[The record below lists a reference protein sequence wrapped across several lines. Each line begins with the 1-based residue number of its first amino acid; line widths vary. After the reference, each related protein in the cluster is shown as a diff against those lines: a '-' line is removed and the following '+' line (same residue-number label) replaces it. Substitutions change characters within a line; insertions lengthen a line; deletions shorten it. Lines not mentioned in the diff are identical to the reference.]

1 MQWKHLSSPAAKK
14 FKTQP
19 SAGMLMLTVFWD
31 TKGPILEHYQE
42 HVTTVT
48 SAGYFD
54 KLQNKLRPAIC
65 TK

>member
-1 MQWKHLSSPAAKK
+1 MQWKYPSSPAAKK

-19 SAGMLMLTVFWD
+19 SARKLMLTVFWD

-42 HVTTVT
+42 HGTTVT

-54 KLQNKLRPAIC
+54 KLQNKLSPGIC

>member
-19 SAGMLMLTVFWD
+19 SAGKLMLTVFWD
-31 TKGPILEHYQE
+31 TKGPILEYYQK
-42 HVTTVT
+42 HGTTVT

-54 KLQNKLRPAIC
+54 KLQKKLRPAIC